1 MIKLNVILDLDNTI
15 INTVG
20 LDIDSNLINKFEYVI
35 YQVNTFERALIFKR
49 PHLDEFLNWL
59 FENCNVSVFTHADKD
74 YAMYVVDN
82 FIYKGKTNRKL
93 DFIFYRYHVELGL
106 ELYKGY
112 KDLRLLWNYF
122 KIFDFYPINTVII
135 DDNLLVKKT
144 NKYNCISISPFD
156 VSIDS
161 INDNH
166 LLKVKR
172 EIERLTIKYNKLVNS
187 GVEYNHMKPILY
199 EDDKVDEVY

>member
-20 LDIDSNLINKFEYVI
+20 LDIDSNLINKFEYII
-35 YQVNTFERALIFKR
+35 YQVNTFDRALIFKR
-49 PHLDEFLNWL
+49 PHLDEFLDWL

-74 YAMYVVDN
+74 YAMFVVDN
-82 FIYKGKTNRKL
+82 FICKGKTNRKL

-112 KDLRLLWNYF
+112 KDLRLLWNDF

-135 DDNLLVKKT
+135 DDNLLVKRT
-144 NKYNCISISPFD
+144 NRFNCLNIKPFD
-156 VSIDS
+156 ASIESVKDK
-161 INDNH
+161 H
-166 LLKVKR
+166 LLNVKK
-172 EIERLTIKYNKLVNS
+172 EIERLTIKYNQIVNS
-187 GVEYNHMKPILY
+187 GVDYSQFSPILY
-199 EDDKVDEVY
+199 NDDKVYDIY